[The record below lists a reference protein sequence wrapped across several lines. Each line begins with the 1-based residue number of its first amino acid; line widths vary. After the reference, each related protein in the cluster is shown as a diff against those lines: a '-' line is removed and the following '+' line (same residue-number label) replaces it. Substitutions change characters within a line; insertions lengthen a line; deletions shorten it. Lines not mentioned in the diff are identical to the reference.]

1 MAAQRIRA
9 ANSGGLPRCKSE
21 GTLIDLG
28 ESFAET
34 TLCDVKVPS
43 PSALLVDN
51 PTSFGNAKEVIAI
64 KDYCPTN
71 FTTLKFSKGD
81 HLYVL
86 DTSGGEWWYAHNTT
100 EMGYIPSSYVQPVN
114 HRNSSLSDSGVIDNL
129 LESPDEGVRELDLL
143 GEWTDVKRNSAKSY
157 HNNPFLNGAQTNPF
171 LNGNLQAAPGSDK
184 ESDSSVAVDLLL
196 FDTGTP
202 TSALPSS
209 AANNSLGDLL
219 DEFPST
225 NRLDVEQPVRRD
237 NPFFRSKRSYS
248 LSELSVLQAKSDV
261 LASSGFFSGLKS
273 PTPEQFQSREDFR
286 TAWLNHRKLARS
298 CHDLDLLGQNP
309 GWGQTQPVETNIV
322 CKLDSSGGAV
332 QLPDTN
338 ISIRVPEGHVCPGET
353 QQISM
358 KAMLDPPLEL
368 NSDKCTTISPVL
380 QIKLS
385 NMEVKTFII
394 LEMKVSAEVKN
405 DMMSKSLVGLQ
416 CLRSDMK
423 EGPFTP
429 MQLCYSYGDTI
440 QVQLKNLEPCMY
452 IAAVAQGQNILYP
465 YTVWDYISKKIT
477 VGVYGPK
484 HIHPSFKTVVAMFGH
499 ECAPKTLLVNEVTR
513 QSHSPAP
520 VALQLWGKHQFALSR
535 PQDLKL
541 CMFSNMTNYE
551 VKASEQAKIVRGF
564 QMKLGKVSRLIF
576 PITSHDPNELSDFTL
591 RIQVKDDQ
599 DAILTQFCV
608 QTPQPPPKSA
618 IKPTGQRRFLK
629 KNEVGKIILSPLAAT
644 TKYPVFQDRPVLSL
658 KYGKLLKTVVR
669 QSKNHYLLEYK
680 KGDVIALLSEEKIRL
695 KGQLWTKEWYIGYY
709 QGKIGLVH
717 TKNVLVVGKVKP
729 SYFSGPDLTTSL
741 LLEQILRP
749 CKFLTYIYA
758 SVRTLLME
766 NLSSWRSFAD
776 ALGYLNLPLA
786 FFCRAELDSEPERV
800 ASVLEK
806 LKEDCNSVENKE
818 RKSFQK
824 ELMTDSPDPLP
835 GERGW
840 IQRWWRI
847 QRENCI
853 QRMVEDPEG
862 ELDAEMVEDPEGEL
876 DAEMVE
882 DPEGKLDAEGAD
894 PWAVGEEAVLAQ
906 ALLKMDC
913 QGLVVRLVQ
922 DFVLLTTAVEV
933 AQRWRELAE
942 KLAKVSRQQMDAY
955 EAPHRDRSGTLDS
968 EAMWKPAYDFL
979 LTWSSQMGDSYRDVI
994 QELHTGLDKMKN
1006 PITKRWKHLTGTLI
1020 LVNSLDMLRAAA
1032 FSPQDHE
1039 DFAI

>member
-9 ANSGGLPRCKSE
+9 ANSNGLPRCKSE
-21 GTLIDLG
+21 GTLIDLSEG
-28 ESFAET
+28 FSETSFN
-34 TLCDVKVPS
+34 DIKVPS

-51 PTSFGNAKEVIAI
+51 PTPFGNAKEVIAI

-81 HLYVL
+81 RLYVL

-100 EMGYIPSSYVQPVN
+100 EMGYIPSSYVQPVSY
-114 HRNSSLSDSGVIDNL
+114 RNSTLSDSGVIDNL
-129 LESPDEGVRELDLL
+129 MDGPDEMAKELELL
-143 GEWTDVKRNSAKSY
+143 GGGWTEEKKGLSKAHN
-157 HNNPFLNGAQTNPF
+157 NNPFWNGVQTNPF
-171 LNGNLQAAPGSDK
+171 LNGNVPIVPSLEEVAPK
-184 ESDSSVAVDLLL
+184 TTVDLLI
-196 FDTGTP
+196 FDTEVPPSFTTTGSAM
-202 TSALPSS
+202 TSSISNIFDELPS
-209 AANNSLGDLL
+209 
-219 DEFPST
+219 T
-225 NRLDVEQPVRRD
+225 EQPGKRE

-248 LSELSVLQAKSDV
+248 LSELSVLQAKSE
-261 LASSGFFSGLKS
+261 APSSSNFFNGLKS

-322 CKLDSSGGAV
+322 CKLDTSGGAV
-332 QLPDTN
+332 QLPDTD
-338 ISIRVPEGHVCPGET
+338 ITIHIPEGHVAPGEM

-358 KAMLDPPLEL
+358 KALLDPPLEL
-368 NSDKCTTISPVL
+368 NSDKSSTISPVL
-380 QIKLS
+380 EVKLS
-385 NMEVKTFII
+385 NMEVRSFII
-394 LEMKVSAEVKN
+394 LEMKVSAEVRQ
-405 DMMSKSLVGLQ
+405 DVVSKSTVALR
-416 CLRSDMK
+416 CLRSDTK
-423 EGPFTP
+423 EGPYAPVPLT
-429 MQLCYSYGDTI
+429 YSYGDTI
-440 QVQLKNLEPCMY
+440 QVHLENLEPCMY
-452 IAAVAQGQNILYP
+452 VAVVAQGHDILYP
-465 YTVWDYISKKIT
+465 STVWDFINKRIT

-484 HIHPSFKTVVAMFGH
+484 HIHPSFKTVVTIFGH
-499 ECAPKTLLVNEVTR
+499 ECAPKTLLVSEVTR
-513 QSHSPAP
+513 QVHGASP
-520 VALQLWGKHQFALSR
+520 VALQLWGKHQFVLSR
-535 PQDLKL
+535 PQDLRL

-551 VKASEQAKIVRGF
+551 VRASEQAKVVRGF

-576 PITSHDPNELSDFTL
+576 PITSHDPNDLSDFTL

-599 DAILTQFCV
+599 EAILTQFCV

-618 IKPTGQRRFLK
+618 IKPSGPRRFLK
-629 KNEVGKIILSPLAAT
+629 KNEIGKIILSPLAVT
-644 TKYPVFQDRPVLSL
+644 TKYPTFQERPVASL
-658 KYGKLLKTVVR
+658 KFGKLLKTVVR
-669 QSKNHYLLEYK
+669 QNKNHYLLEYK
-680 KGDVIALLSEEKIRL
+680 KGDVIALLSEEKIKL

-717 TKNVLVVGKVKP
+717 TKNVLIVGKIRP
-729 SYFSGPDLTTSL
+729 CFFSGPDLSTSV

-766 NLSSWRSFAD
+766 NISSWRSFAD
-776 ALGYLNLPLA
+776 ALGYVNLPLT

-806 LKEDCNSVENKE
+806 LKEDCNNTENKD

-824 ELMTDSPDPLP
+824 ELM
-835 GERGW
+835 
-840 IQRWWRI
+840 
-847 QRENCI
+847 
-853 QRMVEDPEG
+853 M
-862 ELDAEMVEDPEGEL
+862 
-876 DAEMVE
+876 
-882 DPEGKLDAEGAD
+882 
-894 PWAVGEEAVLAQ
+894 

-913 QGLVVRLVQ
+913 QGLVVRLIQ

-942 KLAKVSRQQMDAY
+942 KLARVSKQQMDAY
-955 EAPHRDRSGTLDS
+955 ESPHRDRNGVVDS

-979 LTWSSQMGDSYRDVI
+979 LTWSNQIGDSYRDVI
-994 QELHTGLDKMKN
+994 QELHLGLDKMKN

-1020 LVNSLDMLRAAA
+1020 LVNSLDILRAAA
-1032 FSPQDHE
+1032 FSPMDHE

>member
-1 MAAQRIRA
+1 MAAQRIRS
-9 ANSGGLPRCKSE
+9 ANASGLPRCKSE
-21 GTLIDLG
+21 GTLIDLT
-28 ESFAET
+28 EDFPETSFSS
-34 TLCDVKVPS
+34 VKVPS
-43 PSALLVDN
+43 PSALMVDN
-51 PTSFGNAKEVIAI
+51 PTSFGNAKEVVAI
-64 KDYCPTN
+64 KDYCPNN

-100 EMGYIPSSYVQPVN
+100 EMGYIPASYVQPIN
-114 HRNSSLSDSGVIDNL
+114 YRNSSLTDSGMIDNL
-129 LESPDEGVRELDLL
+129 LESSDEGAKELDLL
-143 GEWTDVKRNSAKSY
+143 GDWTEAKWSLAK
-157 HNNPFLNGAQTNPF
+157 NNPFLNNRQTNPF
-171 LNGNLQAAPGSDK
+171 LNGNVQKILDREK
-184 ESDSSVAVDLLL
+184 ESSLHAPVDLLL
-196 FDTGTP
+196 FDTEVP
-202 TSALPSS
+202 TFTGSSS
-209 AANNSLGDLL
+209 ATNSSVGNHL
-219 DEFPST
+219 DEIPLMNGFQLDQPS
-225 NRLDVEQPVRRD
+225 RRD

-248 LSELSVLQAKSDV
+248 LSELSVLQAKSENPMP
-261 LASSGFFSGLKS
+261 SGLFSGLKS

-338 ISIRVPEGHVCPGET
+338 INIRIPEGHVAAGET

-358 KAMLDPPLEL
+358 KALLDPPLEL
-368 NSDKCTTISPVL
+368 NSDRCSTISPVL
-380 QIKLS
+380 EIKLS
-385 NMEVKTFII
+385 NMEIRTSIL
-394 LEMKVSAEVKN
+394 LEMKISAEVKN
-405 DMMSKSLVGLQ
+405 DIVSKSLVGVQ

-423 EGPFTP
+423 EGPYTP
-429 MQLCYSYGDTI
+429 VQLKQCYGDTI
-440 QVQLKNLEPCMY
+440 QAQLENLEPCMY

-465 YTVWDYISKKIT
+465 YTVWDHILKKIT

-484 HIHPSFKTVVAMFGH
+484 HIHPSFKTVVAIFGH
-499 ECAPKTLLVNEVTR
+499 DCAPKTLLVNEVTR
-513 QSHSPAP
+513 QVHCVAP
-520 VALQLWGKHQFALSR
+520 VALQLWGKHQFTLGR

-551 VKASEQAKIVRGF
+551 VRASEQAKIVRGF

-576 PITSHDPNELSDFTL
+576 PIISHDPNELSDFTL
-591 RIQVKDDQ
+591 RIQIKDDK

-618 IKPTGQRRFLK
+618 VRSTGQRRFLK
-629 KNEVGKIILSPLAAT
+629 KKEVGKIILSPLAT
-644 TKYPVFQDRPVLSL
+644 ISKYPVFQDRMVGSL

-669 QSKNHYLLEYK
+669 QNKNHYLLEYK
-680 KGDVIALLSEEKIRL
+680 KGDAIALLSEEKIKL

-729 SYFSGPDLTTSL
+729 NYFSGPELTTSM

-766 NLSSWRSFAD
+766 NINSWRAFAD
-776 ALGYLNLPLA
+776 ALGYGNLPLA
-786 FFCRAELDSEPERV
+786 FFCRAELDSEPECV

-806 LKEDCNSVENKE
+806 LKEDCNNSDNKD

-824 ELMTDSPDPLP
+824 ELMS
-835 GERGW
+835 
-840 IQRWWRI
+840 
-847 QRENCI
+847 
-853 QRMVEDPEG
+853 
-862 ELDAEMVEDPEGEL
+862 
-876 DAEMVE
+876 
-882 DPEGKLDAEGAD
+882 
-894 PWAVGEEAVLAQ
+894 

-913 QGLVVRLVQ
+913 QGLVIRLIQ

-942 KLAKVSRQQMDAY
+942 KLAKVSKQQMDAY
-955 EAPHRDRSGTLDS
+955 EAPHRDKNGAVDS
-968 EAMWKPAYDFL
+968 EAMWKPAYDFM
-979 LTWSSQMGDSYRDVI
+979 LTWSNQMGDSYRDVT
-994 QELHTGLDKMKN
+994 QELHIGLDKMKS

-1020 LVNSLDMLRAAA
+1020 LVNCLDILRAAA
-1032 FSPQDHE
+1032 FSPREEHD
-1039 DFAI
+1039 DYAI

>member
-9 ANSGGLPRCKSE
+9 ANASGLPRCKSE
-21 GTLIDLG
+21 GTLIDLS
-28 ESFAET
+28 EEFSEPSFSS
-34 TLCDVKVPS
+34 VKVPS
-43 PSALLVDN
+43 PSALMVDN
-51 PTSFGNAKEVIAI
+51 PTSFGNAKEVVAI
-64 KDYCPTN
+64 KDYCPNN

-114 HRNSSLSDSGVIDNL
+114 YRSSSLTDSGMIDNL
-129 LESPDEGVRELDLL
+129 LENSDEGAKELDLL
-143 GEWTDVKRNSAKSY
+143 GDWMDEKLSLAK
-157 HNNPFLNGAQTNPF
+157 NNPFLNNVQTNPF
-171 LNGNLQAAPGSDK
+171 LNGNLHIMPDRDK
-184 ESDSSVAVDLLL
+184 EYCLQTTVDLLL
-196 FDTGTP
+196 FDTGVP
-202 TSALPSS
+202 TFTGSSS
-209 AANNSLGDLL
+209 ATNSSVGNHL
-219 DEFPST
+219 DEVPSM
-225 NRLDVEQPVRRD
+225 NGFEFEQPSRRD

-248 LSELSVLQAKSDV
+248 LSELSVLQAKSENP
-261 LASSGFFSGLKS
+261 ASSGFFSGLKS

-286 TAWLNHRKLARS
+286 AAWLNHRKLARS

-338 ISIRVPEGHVCPGET
+338 INMRIPEGHVGAGDT

-358 KAMLDPPLEL
+358 KALLDPPLEL
-368 NSDKCTTISPVL
+368 NSDKCSTISPVL
-380 QIKLS
+380 EIKLS
-385 NMEVKTFII
+385 NMEIRTPIM
-394 LEMKVSAEVKN
+394 LEMKISAEVKN
-405 DMMSKSLVGLQ
+405 DIVSKSLVGVQ

-423 EGPFTP
+423 EGPYVP
-429 MQLCYSYGDTI
+429 VQLSYCYGDTT
-440 QVQLKNLEPCMY
+440 QVQLENLEPCMY
-452 IAAVAQGQNILYP
+452 IAIVVQGQNILYP

-484 HIHPSFKTVVAMFGH
+484 HIHPSFKTVVALFGH
-499 ECAPKTLLVNEVTR
+499 DCAPKTLLVNEVTR
-513 QSHSPAP
+513 QVHCTAP
-520 VALQLWGKHQFALSR
+520 VALQLWGKHQFTLAR

-551 VKASEQAKIVRGF
+551 VRANEQAKTVRGF

-576 PITSHDPNELSDFTL
+576 PIMSHDPNELYDFTL
-591 RIQVKDDQ
+591 RIQVKDDK
-599 DAILTQFCV
+599 DTILTQFCV
-608 QTPQPPPKSA
+608 QTPQPPPKNAVRS
-618 IKPTGQRRFLK
+618 TGQRRFLK
-629 KNEVGKIILSPLAAT
+629 KNEVGKIILSPLAT
-644 TKYPVFQDRPVLSL
+644 TSKYPVFQDRIVASL

-669 QSKNHYLLEYK
+669 QNKNHYLLEYK
-680 KGDVIALLSEEKIRL
+680 KGDGIALLSEEKIKL

-729 SYFSGPDLTTSL
+729 NYFSGPELTTSM

-766 NLSSWRSFAD
+766 NISSWRAFAD
-776 ALGYLNLPLA
+776 ALGYGNLPLA
-786 FFCRAELDSEPERV
+786 FFCRAELDSEPECV

-806 LKEDCNSVENKE
+806 LKEDCNNSDNKD

-824 ELMTDSPDPLP
+824 ELMS
-835 GERGW
+835 
-840 IQRWWRI
+840 
-847 QRENCI
+847 
-853 QRMVEDPEG
+853 
-862 ELDAEMVEDPEGEL
+862 
-876 DAEMVE
+876 
-882 DPEGKLDAEGAD
+882 
-894 PWAVGEEAVLAQ
+894 

-913 QGLVVRLVQ
+913 QGLVVRLIQ

-942 KLAKVSRQQMDAY
+942 KLAKVSKQQMDGY
-955 EAPHRDRSGTLDS
+955 EAPHRDKNGAVDS
-968 EAMWKPAYDFL
+968 EAMWKPAYDFM
-979 LTWSSQMGDSYRDVI
+979 LTWSNQMGDSYRDVT
-994 QELHTGLDKMKN
+994 QELHIGLDKMKN

-1020 LVNSLDMLRAAA
+1020 LVNCLDILRASA
-1032 FSPQDHE
+1032 FSPQEHD
-1039 DFAI
+1039 DYAI